1 MPKNTKGGKKHKTH
15 KNSTES
21 TKRPLLIKEPG
32 QEYAIITKLLG
43 NCRLE
48 IKCGDDKNR
57 LGIIRGSM
65 KKKIWL
71 HVDDYILIGLREFE
85 DDKADII
92 HKYYPEEVNIL
103 KNNND
108 LPTCLLKNVNSNNYD
123 NEDSEKDN
131 IFFDKIEND
140 SDNDIFNYNSSN
152 SINSE
157 NDTSDIDIDD
167 I

>member
-21 TKRPLLIKEPG
+21 SKRPLYLKESG
-32 QEYAIITKLLG
+32 QEYAIICKLLG
-43 NCRLE
+43 NSRLE
-48 IKCGDDKNR
+48 IKCGDDKIR

-71 HVDDYILIGLREFE
+71 NTDDYILVALREFE
-85 DDKADII
+85 DGKADII

-103 KNNND
+103 KKEKEIPDCLMKNNKIDIDFNND
-108 LPTCLLKNVNSNNYD
+108 DSITFDENSD
-123 NEDSEKDN
+123 H
-131 IFFDKIEND
+131 END
-140 SDNDIFNYNSSN
+140 FYYNSDHSDE
-152 SINSE
+152 SINQ
-157 NDTSDIDIDD
+157 NILDNDIDD